1 MNFYLVGETHPIQ
14 AMKNIFTLVFLVFTT
29 NYIFAQASSFRISAS
44 SDIPAILLLKR
55 PSLVSQTIDTIQMEN
70 GIVKKSFSI
79 DKPQSAILETDQQ
92 QVMIWMIPG
101 HSLSVKIENNQ
112 LAFGGQAAIYADYF
126 QNKQNNF
133 INFCHYY
140 YQRNPTFNENAKG
153 YTDFL
158 DSVTVQQVNYFKKY
172 FTSNRSN
179 FVKQFMEEET
189 ASLYYENLS
198 RKLMFGDIALEN
210 FKPYQKIN
218 GLQSAAYYPYS
229 DKVNFTNPNL
239 LNIYF
244 FQQFAGQFV
253 AEVSL
258 KKQKEISP
266 GFNFNQYL
274 EIAMQ
279 TIEKLTG
286 EGVTMEPIKAIFIA
300 RVLDE
305 MERNNKSEWAAGLN
319 ALITNLHKKSGNKH
333 FLLLKKRLETSSS
346 GEKF

>member
-1 MNFYLVGETHPIQ
+1 
-14 AMKNIFTLVFLVFTT
+14 MKNIFTFLFFVFTT
-29 NYIFAQASSFRISAS
+29 NSVFAQVNEFKITASA
-44 SDIPAILLLKR
+44 DVPTTLLVKR
-55 PSLVSQTIDTIQMEN
+55 PDLVSQTIDTINIEN
-70 GIVKKSFSI
+70 SDLKRNISI
-79 DKPQSAILETDQQ
+79 DQPQAAILETDQQ

-101 HSLSVKIENNQ
+101 YSLHVKIENNQ
-112 LAFGGQAAIYADYF
+112 LVFGGQAALYADYF

-140 YQRNPTFNENAKG
+140 NQRNPTFNENAKG
-153 YTDFL
+153 YRDFL

-172 FTSNRSN
+172 FINNRSN

-198 RKLMFGDIALEN
+198 RKLMFGDMALEN

-229 DKVNFTNPNL
+229 EKVSFTNPEL
-239 LNIYF
+239 LKIYF

-258 KKQKEISP
+258 KKQKESSAE
-266 GFNFNQYL
+266 FNFTQYL

-279 TIEKLTG
+279 TINQLTG
-286 EGVTMEPIKAIFIA
+286 DGPTNEPIKAIFLV
-300 RVLDE
+300 RVIEE
-305 MERNNKSEWAAGLN
+305 MERNNKTEWSEGLN
-319 ALITNLHKKSGNKH
+319 TLISSLIKKTGNKH
-333 FLLLKKRLETSSS
+333 FLQLKERLITLSSA
-346 GEKF
+346 E